1 MQKTNNLQDLFLL
14 RARKSHASL
23 TVFLMNGYQL
33 RGQITGY
40 DAFVVVLMTGDKQQV
55 IYKHAISTI
64 VPERAISLEAEGGG
78 RLRSCHEARNPDQPN
93 CHAAAAGG
101 RPGVSGRVRLAEL
114 PRSLYPGAVLR
125 LHCGRQSGGHRLS
138 GAGGERARQSRR
150 DCGSAAR
157 GGGEGL
163 PRGDGGPALPE

>member
-40 DAFVVVLMTGDKQQV
+40 DALVVLMTGDKQQV

-64 VPERAISLEAEGGG
+64 VPERAISLEAEG
-78 RLRSCHEARNPDQPN
+78 
-93 CHAAAAGG
+93 AA
-101 RPGVSGRVRLAEL
+101 
-114 PRSLYPGAVLR
+114 
-125 LHCGRQSGGHRLS
+125 
-138 GAGGERARQSRR
+138 
-150 DCGSAAR
+150 D
-157 GGGEGL
+157 
-163 PRGDGGPALPE
+163 